1 MLGTS
6 HVIIIFHDS
15 GVIRKPNVSMHGYF
29 SHVAMALYYYGML
42 NILSYSVDTYKPYI
56 HVLAGKGK
64 KNSAI

>member
-1 MLGTS
+1 
-6 HVIIIFHDS
+6 
-15 GVIRKPNVSMHGYF
+15 MHGYF